1 MTIDLEEYKRRVVE
15 IKRQAYENDINEIEV
30 EKIFD
35 EVFEMLEAR
44 QASKSCNLIMMI
56 KSLIFLVFA
65 LILGMIS
72 LYNHPSTHNILLR
85 NLQNF
90 IYPGMKVFRKLAVPI
105 ISNYPS
111 LTEFYDE
118 WCLVEN
124 SLFRV
129 AEMDCWPCDSIR
141 SVPDLTGHNI
151 TASFNPGIPYT
162 RIENG
167 NIVNLKE
174 LFKLYKNN
182 KAIFDRDA
190 SRVLTNNDSFR
201 TIEEVLTARNDLY
214 PSKYKDVHVTWRINR
229 MTPGR
234 IIRKLFPKPVE
245 TPDWWSQ
252 SMEKFVFIDEPRS
265 PAYTLPNPECSNIFM
280 RCTNGARLLHMIP
293 SPECI
298 QQCKPS
304 TIILPAHHTLWYNWW
319 YWRPVSLPAT
329 NSTEI
334 SINYLT
340 SFC

>member
-65 LILGMIS
+65 LIL
-72 LYNHPSTHNILLR
+72 
-85 NLQNF
+85 
-90 IYPGMKVFRKLAVPI
+90 
-105 ISNYPS
+105 
-111 LTEFYDE
+111 EFYDE